1 MITDAD
7 IQRINE
13 LYHKSKAEGLTEEE
27 KNEQQKLRR
36 AYIDAIKGNLKANLD
51 NIVIERPDGTKEK
64 LKKKK

>member
-27 KNEQQKLRR
+27 KLEQQTLRK